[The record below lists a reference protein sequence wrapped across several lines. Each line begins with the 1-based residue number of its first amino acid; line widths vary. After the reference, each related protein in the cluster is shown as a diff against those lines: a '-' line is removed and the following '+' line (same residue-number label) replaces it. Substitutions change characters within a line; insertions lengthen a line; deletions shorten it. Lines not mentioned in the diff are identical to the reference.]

1 MAKSIAEIF
10 GNSSARPDA
19 EPAPQTEDTE
29 QLAPPEVEVELPTPE
44 PETRAATGDK
54 PQDGPPP
61 SEQPQ
66 PADDETRQ
74 IAAFKRKAE
83 DETRKRQGV
92 EQQLAEANQRLQAM
106 EQERRQPPAQAQPA
120 PQRQP
125 APQQQQRPQPQ
136 PQQPIPDFLDS
147 EQAAAWVQSSLDG
160 RIAIEREAVARA
172 LHDNRVMTSQAI
184 MRMQHA
190 DYDEAEAAFEQA
202 AEANPSLWA
211 RLERHPFPAQFAY
224 EVGKQSKQIAEI
236 AADPAAY
243 EASLRQKIMAELAA
257 QQPPSAPVVQP
268 PRRPNAPPPSSLA
281 RVTSQT
287 PRNIAKVWDGPRPVS
302 DILAPKRT
310 K

>member
-1 MAKSIAEIF
+1 
-10 GNSSARPDA
+10 
-19 EPAPQTEDTE
+19 
-29 QLAPPEVEVELPTPE
+29 
-44 PETRAATGDK
+44 
-54 PQDGPPP
+54 
-61 SEQPQ
+61 
-66 PADDETRQ
+66 
-74 IAAFKRKAE
+74 
-83 DETRKRQGV
+83 
-92 EQQLAEANQRLQAM
+92 M

-125 APQQQQRPQPQ
+125 APQQQQR
-136 PQQPIPDFLDS
+136 QQQIPDFLDS
-147 EQAAAWVQSSLDG
+147 EQAAQWVQSSLDD
-160 RIAIEREAVARA
+160 RIAIEREAVSRA
-172 LHDNRVMTSQAI
+172 LHDNRIMTSQAI

-190 DYDEAEAAFEQA
+190 DYDEAEEAFAQA

-243 EASLRQKIMAELAA
+243 EASLRQKIMAEFAA
-257 QQPPSAPVVQP
+257 QQPPPASAVVQP
-268 PRRPNAPPPSSLA
+268 PKRPNAPPPSSLA